1 MSSEYESFH
10 CNEQKLT
17 ESNGVYT
24 TGNLSEIKNKGKKKI
39 DSIKYKVFLFP
50 YNHLSKHDSCPLT
63 SSPSAQDKSSDTP
76 LPTPSLQ
83 TPNSLHWH
91 NSHVLKPT
99 SHHITLP

>member
-24 TGNLSEIKNKGKKKI
+24 TGNLSEIKNKGEKKI

-50 YNHLSKHDSCPLT
+50 HNHLSKHDSCQLT

-76 LPTPSLQ
+76 PPHPPATDTKFPPLA
-83 TPNSLHWH
+83 
-91 NSHVLKPT
+91 
-99 SHHITLP
+99 